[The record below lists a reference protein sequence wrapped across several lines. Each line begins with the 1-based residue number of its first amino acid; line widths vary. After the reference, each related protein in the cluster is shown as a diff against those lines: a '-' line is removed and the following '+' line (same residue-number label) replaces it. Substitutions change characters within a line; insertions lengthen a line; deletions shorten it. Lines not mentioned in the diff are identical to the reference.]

1 MCSCGPTCRRAAAL
15 IRVTAV
21 PAGTAAVSVTRNEL
35 CVSAAG
41 PRRRTARA
49 RRQGVLLAL
58 DLSATTFRRIYLN
71 YAWAFGY
78 NLLMVPLA
86 AGALYPPLRFQ
97 LPPWVRAP
105 AWLGTRQCSP
115 AQLLPWVR
123 APAWLGGASAA
134 PARDRRPAWRRAA
147 AGRGAPPDRPPR
159 APQVAGGAMALS
171 SVSVVCSSLLLR
183 RYRPPPPV
191 ARAWSA
197 AAPS

>member
-1 MCSCGPTCRRAAAL
+1 MPPCPVCARSR
-15 IRVTAV
+15 
-21 PAGTAAVSVTRNEL
+21 SF
-35 CVSAAG
+35 
-41 PRRRTARA
+41 RRRGRDGGGAW

-58 DLSATTFRRIYLN
+58 DQSATTFRRIYLN

-105 AWLGTRQCSP
+105 AWLGGASVQPLPSCRPGCARPPGSAARQCSP
-115 AQLLPWVR
+115 AQLPLLVR
-123 APAWLGGASAA
+123 APAWLGGTSAA
-134 PARDRRPAWRRAA
+134 PAHGGRPAWRGAA
-147 AGRGAPPDRPPR
+147 AGHGAPPDRPPR